1 MGFKDVIIVSSC
13 CVIDLI
19 DGMKFGF
26 ICYNMVVE
34 GEIDEDKLFN
44 VKYVIFMGWKIGVK
58 LYVLFEDL
66 VEVKVKMVLIVF
78 VCMMVV
84 DYVFFVVK
92 K

>member
-34 GEIDEDKLFN
+34 GEFDEDKLFN
-44 VKYVIFMGWKIGVK
+44 VKYVIFMG
-58 LYVLFEDL
+58 
-66 VEVKVKMVLIVF
+66 
-78 VCMMVV
+78 
-84 DYVFFVVK
+84 
-92 K
+92 